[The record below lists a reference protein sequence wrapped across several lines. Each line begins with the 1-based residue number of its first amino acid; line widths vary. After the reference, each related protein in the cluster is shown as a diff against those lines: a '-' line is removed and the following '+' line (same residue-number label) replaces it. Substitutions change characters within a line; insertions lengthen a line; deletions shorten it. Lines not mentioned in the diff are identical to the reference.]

1 IIRSLWY
8 YFLLKIL
15 DYVETGIFVLRKKD
29 NQITAL
35 HLYHH
40 VSTLLLAWLSLRYY
54 AVAPVTLMF
63 FINSFMHT
71 IMYMYYLSAAWGP
84 NVRKAVAPMKRWITI
99 MQMVNSPDFL
109 SHFSR
114 RLFSFKS

>member
-1 IIRSLWY
+1 
-8 YFLLKIL
+8 
-15 DYVETGIFVLRKKD
+15 
-29 NQITAL
+29 
-35 HLYHH
+35 
-40 VSTLLLAWLSLRYY
+40 
-54 AVAPVTLMF
+54 MF

-114 RLFSFKS
+114 RLFSFKSFFSSNYFTYLTNNLITIIFETR